1 MSAASFESNIKK
13 LEEIVA
19 KLEAGD
25 IGLDESLKLFEQGI
39 KLSDACLKQ
48 LDESENK
55 MKVLLCETE
64 QADDDE

>member
-19 KLEAGD
+19 RLEAGD

-39 KLSDACLKQ
+39 NLSDACLKQ
-48 LDESENK
+48 LDDSENK
-55 MKVLLCETE
+55 MKVLLNEDE
-64 QADDDE
+64 QDNDDE